1 MTVSRHL
8 MDSPAAA
15 ANRLFVGAGLGLLL
29 VTGLALQRGMLDF
42 NEVSVGW
49 SIPIC
54 AILCF
59 LIGRGGLI
67 SNYFPDE
74 NDSQLVS
81 RIADE
86 IAIEEKEADVGGAWA
101 QLEADLLSQEIG
113 EDE

>member
-15 ANRLFVGAGLGLLL
+15 ANRLFGGASLGLLL
-29 VTGLALQRGMLDF
+29 VTGLALQRGMLHF

-74 NDSQLVS
+74 NYCDAIYRAKQTPGPSDYDVS
-81 RIADE
+81 
-86 IAIEEKEADVGGAWA
+86 
-101 QLEADLLSQEIG
+101 LSPYPTINKKKKG
-113 EDE
+113 KH